1 MNNILNNNVSVYEY
15 KTKRKLATGEI
26 KYYIQKQKYNKKGTK
41 FTEFINKY
49 TDIIKNK
56 DLRPTDKLNK
66 LYDIMTKEEKNKYSV
81 SQLRNLI
88 YRY

>member
-1 MNNILNNNVSVYEY
+1 MNKFLNNNISTYEY
-15 KTKRKLATGEI
+15 KTKRRLANGEI
-26 KYYIQKQKYNKKGTK
+26 KYYVQKQIYSKKGTK

-49 TDIIKNK
+49 IDIIKNK

-66 LYDIMTKEEKNKYSV
+66 LYDIMTEDEKNKYSV